1 MTRRADGQGILA
13 ATIMTKETERAVR
26 VLAVASGGGH
36 WVQLMRLR
44 PAWRN
49 CDVAYVTTNGSY
61 GEQLRDEAERQGACS
76 PRFYVTMSANR
87 WQKLRLVRQ
96 LLTIGWIVAKERPD
110 VIVST
115 GASPG
120 YFAIRLGKV
129 IGAQTI
135 WIDSIAN
142 ASEMSLA
149 GLKAGKAAD
158 LWLTQWESVS
168 RVTVLNGR
176 RPEYWGGVL

>member
-1 MTRRADGQGILA
+1 MNMESQGTL
-13 ATIMTKETERAVR
+13 R

-44 PAWRN
+44 PSWQG
-49 CDVAYVTTNGSY
+49 CDVAYLTTNESY
-61 GEQLRDEAERQGACS
+61 GDVLREEAEQHGLPP
-76 PRFYVTMSANR
+76 PRFYVSVSANR
-87 WQKLRLVRQ
+87 WQKLRLLRQ
-96 LLTIGWIVAKERPD
+96 LFAVCRVVARERPA

-120 YFAIRLGKV
+120 YFAIRVGKMLGARTV
-129 IGAQTI
+129 

-142 ASEMSLA
+142 AGEMSLA
-149 GLKAGKAAD
+149 GLKAGRSAD

-168 RVTVLNGR
+168 RTTSVAGR
-176 RPEYWGGVL
+176 RPQYWGAVL